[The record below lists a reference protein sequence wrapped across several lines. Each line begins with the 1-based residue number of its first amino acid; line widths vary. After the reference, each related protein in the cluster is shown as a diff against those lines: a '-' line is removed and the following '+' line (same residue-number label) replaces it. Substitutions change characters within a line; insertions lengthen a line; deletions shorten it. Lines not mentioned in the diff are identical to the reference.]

1 MATHVSTRPRVWQD
15 LAELA
20 THIGRD
26 SPRTADRFL
35 DAAQATFAQL
45 ARNPLS
51 AGRYFSRNPRLA
63 GIRVGR
69 VRGFPKHL
77 VFFLPV
83 EAGIEVVRVLHGLRD
98 LDAALDDE

>member
-1 MATHVSTRPRVWQD
+1 MAARVTARPRIWQD

-20 THIGRD
+20 AYIGMD
-26 SPRTADRFL
+26 SPRAADRFL
-35 DAAQATFAQL
+35 DAAHATFARL

-51 AGRYFSRNPRLA
+51 AGRYFSRNPRLD
-63 GIRVGR
+63 GMRVAR
-69 VRGFPKHL
+69 VRGFANHL

-83 EAGIEVVRVLHGLRD
+83 EAGIEVVRVLHGARD